1 MDSLENV
8 GATGYTEPRQNPAKK
23 KNQDKVVIKDVAT
36 ILSTTGSESSATLL
50 KKLSYHDNSPLVNC
64 I

>member
-1 MDSLENV
+1 MSEQLAILNQDK
-8 GATGYTEPRQNPAKK
+8 TQQKK

>member
-8 GATGYTEPRQNPAKK
+8 GATGYAQDKTQQKK

-36 ILSTTGSESSATLL
+36 ILSTTGIESLATLPV
-50 KKLSYHDNSPLVNC
+50 NSLAIMTILP
-64 I
+64 